1 MDDLKLKSTARELLF
16 FCFCLLTLSGKT
28 LGLPNGSG
36 VVRVVVKEGSD
47 AFLPCSLSTK
57 ENAEEKLFD
66 WKKDGRKEIFFYV
79 GGLHYNNGRPGQ
91 DQQFKGRVSH
101 FQDDL
106 KYGNA
111 SIIIRNTKVTDSG
124 DYTCDFPLL
133 QPRQIS
139 HIKLVVDFTFRDRS
153 GEISGASPEPSVK
166 TLNQTQDVALLQCEI
181 RGAFPKPTVEWQDS
195 AGNKLPAE
203 EPQVS
208 ERGGSFYIT
217 VNTTVMKT
225 DHYRCVATQEEIHHH
240 IYAETYVYICDTC
253 SKMDVTGLLSAF
265 VLGALTV
272 ATVQALL
279 AATKFITAR
288 SNKDCFYLTGAAEER
303 QQSEETDRMT
313 SSTEPDVES
322 NLCSPS
328 DEAAGAATNSPAGLW
343 TTVLNTRVWQNGCC
357 HLFYIK

>member
-1 MDDLKLKSTARELLF
+1 MCLF
-16 FCFCLLTLSGKT
+16 T
-28 LGLPNGSG
+28 
-36 VVRVVVKEGSD
+36 V
-47 AFLPCSLSTK
+47 
-57 ENAEEKLFD
+57 
-66 WKKDGRKEIFFYV
+66 
-79 GGLHYNNGRPGQ
+79 
-91 DQQFKGRVSH
+91 
-101 FQDDL
+101 
-106 KYGNA
+106 
-111 SIIIRNTKVTDSG
+111 
-124 DYTCDFPLL
+124 
-133 QPRQIS
+133 
-139 HIKLVVDFTFRDRS
+139 FT
-153 GEISGASPEPSVK
+153 GASPEPSVK
-166 TLNQTQDVALLQCEI
+166 ILNQTQDVALLQCEV

-208 ERGGSFYIT
+208 ETGGSFYIT
-217 VNTTVMKT
+217 LQTTVMKT
-225 DHYRCVATQEEIHHH
+225 DHIRCVATQEEIKHH

-253 SKMDVTGLLSAF
+253 SKMGVTGLLSAF

-272 ATVQALL
+272 AAVQALL

-288 SNKDCFYLTGAAEER
+288 SNKGAAEER